1 MRQPWLRRCS
11 SWLDELIKMFLTEM
25 RPQLLTLVDG
35 YRARRRVVTLQSPAA
50 LRRFIAAEC

>member
-1 MRQPWLRRCS
+1 
-11 SWLDELIKMFLTEM
+11 MFLTEM